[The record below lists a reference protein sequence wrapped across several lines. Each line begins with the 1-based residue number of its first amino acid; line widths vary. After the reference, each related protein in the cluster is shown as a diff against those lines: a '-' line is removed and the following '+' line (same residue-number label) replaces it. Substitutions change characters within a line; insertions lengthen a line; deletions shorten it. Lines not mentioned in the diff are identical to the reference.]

1 MTKGEPGFTLVELM
15 VVMAITGIIFSVLG
29 IAMYQVLTI
38 PEWGNDRVTAL
49 HELQNVAHWVNLD
62 GQQAQTAS
70 GGNELSLT
78 LPDASSVNYTLVG
91 TDLLRTTSTSSRTLA
106 QNIASANFSI
116 QDRYI
121 TVNVTSA
128 PLGRQN
134 VSENETYIICLR
146 PAEGF

>member
-15 VVMAITGIIFSVLG
+15 VVMAITGLIFSVLG
-29 IAMYQVLTI
+29 VAFHQVVTI
-38 PEWGNDRVTAL
+38 PEYGNDRVTAL

-62 GQQAQTAS
+62 GQKAQSAT
-70 GGNELSLT
+70 GGNVLLLT

-128 PLGRQN
+128 PSGRWN

-146 PAEGF
+146 PAEDF